1 MFRSSWTPNTGQ
13 SSSSVYFLPVV
24 FHAGTI
30 LCNCTVVFHAG
41 TILYA
46 TVLLYCSFS
55 VPPSALGPHF

>member
-41 TILYA
+41 TI
-46 TVLLYCSFS
+46 S
-55 VPPSALGPHF
+55 VVHIRRHSKMAP